1 MWLVRPFTKLEQ
13 FYGEMKTLSR
23 MYGKA
28 NKAAKAGTVGLEQFN
43 IHIISNSI
51 VSIY

>member
-1 MWLVRPFTKLEQ
+1 MWLVRPFVKLDQ

-28 NKAAKAGTVGLEQFN
+28 NKAAKDGTVGLEQFN
-43 IHIISNSI
+43 IHHINNYI